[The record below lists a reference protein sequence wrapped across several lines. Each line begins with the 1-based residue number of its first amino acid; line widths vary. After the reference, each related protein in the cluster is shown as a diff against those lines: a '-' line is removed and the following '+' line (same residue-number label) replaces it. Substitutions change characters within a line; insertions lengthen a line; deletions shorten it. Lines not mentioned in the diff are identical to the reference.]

1 MEIVRF
7 KNGRYAVRRRHL
19 FFGYRYLSASGNWW
33 ERHSLFFSNCMFDED
48 EAKKRFADWQDF
60 GTPVKEGSI

>member
-7 KNGRYAVRRRHL
+7 KNGSYAVRRRHL

-33 ERHSLFFSNCMFDED
+33 RRHSLFFSNCMFGKDEV
-48 EAKKRFADWQDF
+48 KKRLADWQDF
-60 GTPVKEGSI
+60 GTPVKEGGI